1 MSNFIFLGTN
11 FCSFHSRAGAVMV
24 QERLKVAVT
33 KVTGDG
39 AELNWA
45 TTAGQQQDA
54 LSCSLHYGPKTEAML
69 VKTEVHTAKSNI
81 KLAHL
86 RPHTTYYAYLS
97 CSHAAATY
105 GSNTV
110 HFTPR
115 KCCQGCV
122 VLYQSVIVPC
132 VVRCFLKKSK
142 P

>member
-1 MSNFIFLGTN
+1 
-11 FCSFHSRAGAVMV
+11 MV

-45 TTAGQQQDA
+45 TTAVQQQDA
-54 LSCSLHYGPKTEAML
+54 LTCSLHYGPKTEAML

-86 RPHTTYYAYLS
+86 RPHTTYYAFLS
-97 CSHAAATY
+97 CSHAAVTY
-105 GSNTV
+105 DSNTV

-115 KCCQGCV
+115 KCCVCCV
-122 VLYQSVIVPC
+122 MCAWERCLWVGGYRACVCLVLFDVGFSG
-132 VVRCFLKKSK
+132 RK
-142 P
+142 